1 LAKSHGGS
9 KSIGNFE
16 VDAFWLCCFLTGS
29 CAEHWADA
37 DPALIEIVTLEVAAE
52 FGVRACRFRDVV
64 PAEVVDTLVLALVC
78 TSPNIFAWKKTQKIE
93 MSQTLI
99 AWQNS

>member
-1 LAKSHGGS
+1 M
-9 KSIGNFE
+9 
-16 VDAFWLCCFLTGS
+16 TGS
-29 CAEHWADA
+29 SAEHWAEA

-52 FGVRACRFRDVV
+52 FGVRACRFTDAV
-64 PAEVVDTLVLALVC
+64 PAEVVDTLALALVC
-78 TSPNIFAWKKTQKIE
+78 TSSNVFSWKKTQRIE

>member
-1 LAKSHGGS
+1 MAKSHGGS

-52 FGVRACRFRDVV
+52 FGVRACRFTDAV
-64 PAEVVDTLVLALVC
+64 PAEVVVTLALALVC
-78 TSPNIFAWKKTQKIE
+78 TSPNVFACKQTHRIE
-93 MSQTLI
+93 MLQTLI
-99 AWQNS
+99 HG

>member
-1 LAKSHGGS
+1 M
-9 KSIGNFE
+9 
-16 VDAFWLCCFLTGS
+16 DAFWRCCFLTGS
-29 CAEHWADA
+29 SAEHWAEV

-52 FGVRACRFRDVV
+52 FGVRACRFTDAV
-64 PAEVVDTLVLALVC
+64 PAEVVVTLALALVC